1 MFNAQLVAALPDGCS
16 SLHQEGVE
24 FFPPS
29 TEPKFARI
37 WTKEMFNAQ
46 LVAALP
52 DGCSSLHQEGV
63 EFFPPSTE
71 PNLQGFAQLV
81 EALPDGCRQ
90 KASIFPPKY

>member
-24 FFPPS
+24 FFSPS
-29 TEPKFARI
+29 TEPKFS
-37 WTKEMFNAQ
+37 TTFGDTEMFNAQ

-63 EFFPPSTE
+63 EFFPQVLNQ
-71 PNLQGFAQLV
+71 NLQRFGQNQFW
-81 EALPDGCRQ
+81 
-90 KASIFPPKY
+90 

>member
-29 TEPKFARI
+29 TESKFARI

-46 LVAALP
+46 LVAA
-52 DGCSSLHQEGV
+52 
-63 EFFPPSTE
+63 FT
-71 PNLQGFAQLV
+71 
-81 EALPDGCRQ
+81 
-90 KASIFPPKY
+90 